1 MLKSAENTGFGRK
14 AGRGLYGSWDA
25 DIQDGRKGNRQ
36 IWDTVRLR
44 RKQLRGLVTS
54 LSQKIW
60 QKILLAVFM
69 YIRRPRCKI

>member
-1 MLKSAENTGFGRK
+1 MRIYSKVPRIRDLEGRRGAAFME
-14 AGRGLYGSWDA
+14 AGMQ
-25 DIQDGRKGNRQ
+25 IHRQ

-44 RKQLRGLVTS
+44 RKQLRGLVSS

-60 QKILLAVFM
+60 QKILLVVFM